1 MFALPPRKF
10 QSLLIAPA
18 LLPLLILIGAKV
30 SDNHPPVAV
39 DDSYSIHGCVI
50 SLQPA
55 ITANDS
61 DPDGDPLF
69 IDAFPQLPT
78 HGSVFRGASNSVSYC
93 PNYGYIGADSFTYE
107 ICDNQGACS
116 TAAVSLVVVNQ
127 APNGGSDSYTVHSPF
142 TMLGAVPGK

>member
-1 MFALPPRKF
+1 MFALAPRKL
-10 QSLLIAPA
+10 QSLLISPA
-18 LLPLLILIGAKV
+18 LLPLLMLIGSRV

-39 DDSYSIHGCVI
+39 DDSYTIHGCAIPV
-50 SLQPA
+50 QPA
-55 ITANDS
+55 ITTNDS

-78 HGSVFRGASNSVSYC
+78 HGSVSRGASNSVSYC

-116 TAAVSLVVVNQ
+116 TGAVSLSVVNQ
-127 APNGGSDSYTVHSPF
+127 APNGGACFFLVVSPF
-142 TMLGAVPGK
+142 SVLAPFLA